1 MNLYWAVNEM
11 LSQQT
16 YELPTIP
23 VPVTLDLL
31 DTSSR
36 SGSIAHR
43 TIVQLDLILRLK
55 TILTIAPICH
65 FYKNHNLSSREL
77 FDTSVVLTRQVSL
90 ADTLVRF
97 RPIASGQMST

>member
-1 MNLYWAVNEM
+1 MTRENEYVLSLLVGLFRLARLHFLWTAFWMNLYWAVNEM

-36 SGSIAHR
+36 S
-43 TIVQLDLILRLK
+43 
-55 TILTIAPICH
+55 
-65 FYKNHNLSSREL
+65 
-77 FDTSVVLTRQVSL
+77 VS
-90 ADTLVRF
+90 
-97 RPIASGQMST
+97 